1 MSLINILSAAP
12 HCFIYYIFILLLE
25 IGKYMSS
32 KFFFFYKY
40 DQAILDLL
48 HFHMCFQNGLSISTK
63 KHIGIFYEL
72 HCIS

>member
-48 HFHMCFQNGLSISTK
+48 HFHMCFSEWIIN
-63 KHIGIFYEL
+63 FYQEAYWDFL
-72 HCIS
+72 